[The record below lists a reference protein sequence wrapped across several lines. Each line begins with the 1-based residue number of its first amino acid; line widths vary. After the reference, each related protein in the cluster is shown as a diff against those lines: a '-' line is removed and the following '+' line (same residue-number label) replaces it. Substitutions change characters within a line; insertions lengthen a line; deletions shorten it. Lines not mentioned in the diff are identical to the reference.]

1 MEFFLVPHQS
11 PWNIPVLL
19 VKKPGTID
27 YQQVRDLREVN
38 KWVEDIYPIVSNPYT
53 LLNTLNPE
61 HQAYSVL
68 DLKDTFYS
76 LTLDAKSQP
85 IFTLEWNDPDQGF
98 SRQLTW
104 TCSPQ
109 RFKNSPTIFN
119 DAFYWDLKEYWASKP
134 KISLLR
140 YMDDQLIV
148 SSD

>member
-11 PWNIPVLL
+11 PWYIPVLL

-98 SRQLTW
+98 SR
-104 TCSPQ
+104 
-109 RFKNSPTIFN
+109 
-119 DAFYWDLKEYWASKP
+119 
-134 KISLLR
+134 
-140 YMDDQLIV
+140 
-148 SSD
+148 